1 MGAVAAESAR
11 GGRRQLDA
19 HINLVPY
26 VDMLMT
32 IMAFLVMTAVWT
44 RMSALEVHSP
54 SSGTSAP
61 GQPEHPVRVH
71 LQASG
76 QLDVEHE
83 GSVALQAIPPL
94 AGRPD
99 WASLTALLAIK
110 PLSASPGPGTS
121 GGSQTVEV
129 RVDDG
134 VAFADVAALIDEV
147 SPLGPVRLPTSG

>member
-32 IMAFLVMTAVWT
+32 IMTFLVMTAVWT

-61 GQPEHPVRVH
+61 REPEHPVRVH
-71 LQASG
+71 LQASA
-76 QLDVEHE
+76 QLDLVPRRRN
-83 GSVALQAIPPL
+83 L
-94 AGRPD
+94 
-99 WASLTALLAIK
+99 
-110 PLSASPGPGTS
+110 
-121 GGSQTVEV
+121 
-129 RVDDG
+129 
-134 VAFADVAALIDEV
+134 F
-147 SPLGPVRLPTSG
+147 

>member
-99 WASLTALLAIK
+99 WASLTVLLAIK